1 MKSKVSTYSISSHH
15 VKNTY
20 RGNKDTAGLG
30 MSAGIH
36 APAASTPA
44 TARIVG
50 VFMEGIKAQ
59 LNRG

>member
-1 MKSKVSTYSISSHH
+1 
-15 VKNTY
+15 
-20 RGNKDTAGLG
+20 

-50 VFMEGIKAQ
+50 VFMGGIKAQ
-59 LNRG
+59 IDRSECWDSRSGRFNLDYRTHSWRI